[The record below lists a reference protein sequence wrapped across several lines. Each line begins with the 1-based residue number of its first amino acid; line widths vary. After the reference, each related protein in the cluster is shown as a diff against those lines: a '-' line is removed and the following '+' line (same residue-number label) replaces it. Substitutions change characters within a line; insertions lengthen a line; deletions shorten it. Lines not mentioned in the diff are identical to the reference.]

1 MSVFVEF
8 TYSGIFM
15 VWVWN
20 ILCRLM
26 YLVPRC
32 CFFCQ
37 VVGPVGPEGVEI
49 HSGPPLCPLTCHLV
63 HIDGNMLMG
72 SGGSPAWI
80 LTVNMA
86 TAMPRIP
93 VPQSHRNGSLLP
105 QVSSEEW
112 HVCSSPTC
120 FYKWLGSVWREKN
133 IQTSTQLLPRWL
145 QPDAVPLET
154 ARLYIINTPSFQI
167 TEWCPPSE
175 RA

>member
-32 CFFCQ
+32 CFLFCQ

-80 LTVNMA
+80 LTVDMA

-93 VPQSHRNGSLLP
+93 VPQSHRNGK
-105 QVSSEEW
+105 V
-112 HVCSSPTC
+112 
-120 FYKWLGSVWREKN
+120 FF
-133 IQTSTQLLPRWL
+133 PRWAQRNGMYVVHL
-145 QPDAVPLET
+145 HVSTNGWAVYGEKKIYKLAHSFFPDDCNLMLFP
-154 ARLYIINTPSFQI
+154 
-167 TEWCPPSE
+167 
-175 RA
+175 